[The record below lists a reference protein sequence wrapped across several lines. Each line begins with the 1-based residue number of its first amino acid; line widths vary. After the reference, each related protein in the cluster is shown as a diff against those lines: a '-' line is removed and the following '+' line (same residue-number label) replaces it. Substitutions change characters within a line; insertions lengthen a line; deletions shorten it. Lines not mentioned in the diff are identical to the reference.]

1 MPIIG
6 AFMGGGISTVP
17 AGSSQI
23 ILQWYTNDGAN
34 LKCTFSLVSSSK
46 TYNITSDD
54 HGYAEAIVDSGEY
67 TISVSHDGK
76 YEGDKP
82 VVRTLNSTESY
93 NVIFRGL
100 AYVSG
105 ILISNNLNFTTHFTI
120 KDSGGSVVQSGILQT
135 ANTSIGVPAGTYSL
149 ELDLYGD
156 TRTISDIDVISGN
169 VAEIDLTGFF
179 CEIVF
184 NGITPSNRVYLI
196 HNSNSIYMPDKR
208 IQIFRDSAI
217 KTFGFEDLSVYSGLR
232 TDRLCSITDVSI
244 APQSESV
251 TVSPGITGNV
261 ILLTSDGSLRVPV
274 KGTFNVI
281 AIGGGGKGGGSSK
294 STASVT
300 TGGSRYVGAAGGG
313 GGGDVQD
320 VVTEVPADTYDVT
333 IGLGAKAP
341 SVPGGITSFG
351 QIVSA
356 SGGANASTPSIDGT
370 AGASGGSGGGGGGP
384 NYYTNSSSQDSIGK
398 KGGNATFGGGGGNSG
413 CESDGYI
420 PATGGAGG
428 THGGAG
434 GGNVGGGTSSTID
447 NRTPVRGRP
456 GQIPPVGS
464 IYYGPTANGGAS
476 GGVDGAGSG
485 GGGGYGADGGAGG
498 AKIYGGGGGGG
509 GMAGGAGGAGGG
521 IGGTYGEPG
530 RGGYGY
536 GAGGGGGGRNSTAF
550 RGGGGGGGGGYGS
563 AVKASDGQI
572 ASETDANAGGN
583 GADGCCIIQWRS
595 N

>member
-1 MPIIG
+1 MPIVG

-17 AGSSQI
+17 AGSSQV

-46 TYNITSDD
+46 TYNIASDD

-67 TISVSHDGK
+67 TVSVSHGGK

-82 VVRTLNSTESY
+82 VVRTFSSTESY

-100 AYVSG
+100 AYASG
-105 ILISNNLNFTTHFTI
+105 ILISNNLNFSTHFTI
-120 KDSGGSVVQSGILQT
+120 KSSDDSVVQSGILQT
-135 ANTSIGVPAGTYSL
+135 ANTSIGVSAGTYSL

-184 NGITPSNRVYLI
+184 NGITPTNRVYLI
-196 HNSNSIYMPDKR
+196 HNSNSIYMPNKK

-217 KTFGFEDLSVYSGLR
+217 KTFGFEDKSVYSGLR
-232 TDRLCSITDVSI
+232 TDKLCSITDVSI
-244 APQSESV
+244 APQSESI

-261 ILLTSDGSLRVPV
+261 ILLTSSGSLGVPV

-294 STASVT
+294 DIANVT
-300 TGGSRYVGAAGGG
+300 SGGKRYTGAAGGG

-320 VVTEVPADTYDVT
+320 VVTEVPIGTYDVT
-333 IGLGAKAP
+333 IGLGATVP
-341 SVPGGITSFG
+341 TVPGGISSFG

-356 SGGANASTPSIDGT
+356 SGGANASTPSYGGT
-370 AGASGGSGGGGGGP
+370 NGASGGSGGGGGGP
-384 NYYTNSSSQDSIGK
+384 DYNTSYNNQDTNGTV
-398 KGGNATFGGGGGNSG
+398 GGDATFGGGGGNSG
-413 CESDGYI
+413 CESEGFI
-420 PATGGAGG
+420 KATGGAGG

-434 GGNVGGGTSSTID
+434 GGNLGGGTSSTTN
-447 NRTPVRGRP
+447 NRTPVSGSP

-476 GGVDGAGSG
+476 GRVERAGSG

-498 AKIYGGGGGGG
+498 AMIYGGGGGGG
-509 GMAGGAGGAGGG
+509 GMAGGTGGAGGG

-536 GAGGGGGGRNSTAF
+536 GAGGGGGGRNNTSF
-550 RGGGGGGGGGYGS
+550 RAGGGGGGGGYGS
-563 AVKASDGQI
+563 AIKADDGQI
-572 ASETDANAGGN
+572 ASETNASAGGN